1 MRPQYEQITWWTVLW
16 CWNILLLSLINYSIL
31 LPDPLPPPLC
41 TPPSGPPRRS
51 SYTIRKKK
59 KNEKKQQKRMKTK
72 KKKEKLEM
80 KSCNC
85 SVHNSILWL
94 N

>member
-1 MRPQYEQITWWTVLW
+1 MVWVYMARNLVFAFVSFS
-16 CWNILLLSLINYSIL
+16 LLIK
-31 LPDPLPPPLC
+31 
-41 TPPSGPPRRS
+41 REEEE
-51 SYTIRKKK
+51 K
-59 KNEKKQQKRMKTK
+59 KNEKQQKKKT
-72 KKKEKLEM
+72 KKEKLEM

>member
-1 MRPQYEQITWWTVLW
+1 MARNLVFAFVSFS
-16 CWNILLLSLINYSIL
+16 LLIK
-31 LPDPLPPPLC
+31 
-41 TPPSGPPRRS
+41 REEEE
-51 SYTIRKKK
+51 K
-59 KNEKKQQKRMKTK
+59 KNEKQQQKRMKT
-72 KKKEKLEM
+72 KKEKLEM

>member
-1 MRPQYEQITWWTVLW
+1 MVWVYMARNLVFAFVSFS
-16 CWNILLLSLINYSIL
+16 LLIK
-31 LPDPLPPPLC
+31 
-41 TPPSGPPRRS
+41 REEEE
-51 SYTIRKKK
+51 K
-59 KNEKKQQKRMKTK
+59 KNEKQQKKT
-72 KKKEKLEM
+72 KKEKLEM

>member
-1 MRPQYEQITWWTVLW
+1 MVWVYMARNLVFAFVSFS
-16 CWNILLLSLINYSIL
+16 LLIK
-31 LPDPLPPPLC
+31 
-41 TPPSGPPRRS
+41 RRKEE
-51 SYTIRKKK
+51 KKK
-59 KNEKKQQKRMKTK
+59 KNEKQQQKRMKT
-72 KKKEKLEM
+72 KKEKLEM